1 MDYLVT
7 ITGDAVGSFDIYYD
21 TASAGTQLASGVSR
35 QDMVNG
41 RYVTGVPTTASAI
54 IVYNS
59 DSNCQNYVTYLLGT
73 PTPTPTS
80 TPTPTPTPTPTVLD
94 CTIATGSVSIPTPTP
109 TPTPTV
115 TPTPTPT
122 FTSTNTPT
130 PTPTNTLV
138 MVRAQV
144 VETSISFSSTFQID
158 NDTSGGTTDTISG
171 GIAGAPAYG
180 KNDAFVTGTPTLV
193 TYRVQKIAAGSLASD
208 AGYIIIDVNGSVQA
222 SQNFN
227 QGDDVD
233 FNLSVTISSGDS
245 VTIEIQEG

>member
-1 MDYLVT
+1 MDYVVT
-7 ITGDAVGSFDIYYD
+7 ITGDAVGPFNIYYD
-21 TASAGTQLASGVSR
+21 SISVGTKLFTGVSR
-35 QDMVNG
+35 QDMLAG
-41 RYVTGVPTTASAI
+41 KLVTGIPSTAVSI
-54 IVYNS
+54 IVYNT
-59 DSNCQNYVTYLLGT
+59 DADVQNYVTYYLST
-73 PTPTPTS
+73 PTPTPTI

-94 CTIATGSVSIPTPTP
+94 CTISTGSVVIAS
-109 TPTPTV
+109 V

-122 FTSTNTPT
+122 TAPPTPTPTAVPPTAT

-171 GIAGAPAYG
+171 GTAGAPAYG
-180 KNDAFVTGTPTLV
+180 KNDAYVTGTPTLV

-208 AGYIIIDVNGSVQA
+208 AGYILIEVNGSVQA

>member
-1 MDYLVT
+1 MDYIVT
-7 ITGDAVGSFDIYYD
+7 ITGDAAGSFDIYYD
-21 TASAGTQLASGVSR
+21 TASVGTQLASAVSR
-35 QDMVNG
+35 QDMLNG
-41 RYVTGVPTTASAI
+41 KYVTGVPVTASAI

-109 TPTPTV
+109 TPTLTV

-122 FTSTNTPT
+122 FTLTPTPT

-138 MVRAQV
+138 RVRAQV
-144 VETSISFSSTFQID
+144 IETSISFSSTFQID
-158 NDTSGGTTDTISG
+158 NDTSGASTDTISG
-171 GIAGAPAYG
+171 GTAGVPAYG
-180 KNDAFVTGTPTLV
+180 KNDAYVTGAPTVV
-193 TYRVQKIAAGSLASD
+193 TYRVQKIAAGTTALD
-208 AGYIIIDVNGSVQA
+208 AGYILIEVNGSVQA

-227 QGDDVD
+227 MGNVID
-233 FNLSVTISSGDS
+233 FSLPVTITNTDS
-245 VTIEIQEG
+245 VIIEIQEG